1 MDKADAALWCGPH
14 LYLGLLQRCIPA
26 EDLRGRAGVP
36 QKGFSDTRKLLIS
49 SGQPVFVFPILSASA
64 EHLLHKLRGVLP
76 DITHTEPH
84 RKGQ

>member
-1 MDKADAALWCGPH
+1 MDKADAALWCGLH
-14 LYLGLLQRCIPA
+14 LYLGLLQRCILA
-26 EDLRGRAGVP
+26 EDLRRRAGVP

-49 SGQPVFVFPILSASA
+49 SGQSAFVFPILSASA
-64 EHLLHKLRGVLP
+64 EHLHKLRGVLP